1 VRPILARFFPS
12 LSGKDDG
19 GPGAERRALFLLLL
33 GLLAWGGAFSLWS
46 DGRELRARRDLQK
59 KRFDDLA
66 SVVGEY
72 RALRQTTGTERI
84 AVSPDGEEDL
94 LTAVSNAVASL
105 GLRSNMLSLSST
117 TGPGGSGAV
126 SVTLEGLS
134 SDSLARF
141 LQETERRG
149 IYSFSADLRA
159 VRSTTSEGAP
169 GRTLTAVL
177 LLGRQGP

>member
-1 VRPILARFFPS
+1 MKSFLARFLPS
-12 LSGKDDG
+12 LFGKDDS

-46 DGRELRARRDLQK
+46 DGRELRARRELQK

-66 SVVGEY
+66 AVVGEY
-72 RALRQTTGTERI
+72 RALRQTAGAER
-84 AVSPDGEEDL
+84 VPVTPDGEEDL

-117 TGPGGSGAV
+117 SGRGGAGAV

-141 LQETERRG
+141 LQEAERRG
-149 IYSFSADLRA
+149 IYSFSADIRA
-159 VRSTTSEGAP
+159 VRSTSSEGGP

-177 LLGRQGP
+177 LLGRQGS